1 MKWMRYQHAG
11 LDGFGALQ
19 GDHVQPYQGDLFGA
33 HEAVGAPLPLYDL
46 VWRTPCT
53 PGKMLA
59 LWNNFHAAAA
69 KNNWPPP
76 ADPLY
81 FVKTPNSFAP
91 HARPVLQ
98 PVGYQGRVLF
108 EGELAI
114 VIGRQTCRVSPQAA
128 PAHVFGYT
136 CANDVTAFDLL
147 NTDPAFPQWTR
158 AKGFDGFGVF
168 GPVID
173 TDFDPTRPGAAV
185 RTVVAG
191 QERQNYAVADMFFSP
206 AELVSRISHDMTLE
220 AGDVILC
227 GTSVG
232 AGSLK
237 PGQLMEVIIDGI
249 GTLSNVYQPLAAQA
263 PGRTPQGSG

>member
-1 MKWMRYQHAG
+1 MKWMRYRHEG
-11 LDGFGALQ
+11 LDGFGTLQ
-19 GDHVQPYQGDLFGA
+19 GDCVQPYQGDLFGA
-33 HEAVGAPLPLYDL
+33 HEAVGAPLPVADL

-69 KNNWPPP
+69 KNNWAPPS
-76 ADPLY
+76 DPLY
-81 FVKTPNSFAP
+81 FVKTPNSYAP
-91 HARPVLQ
+91 HAGPVLQ
-98 PVGYQGRVLF
+98 PVAYQGRVLF

-114 VIGRQTCRVSPQAA
+114 VIGRQASRVSAQEA

-136 CANDVTAFDLL
+136 CANDLTAIDLL
-147 NTDPAFPQWTR
+147 NADPAFAQWTR
-158 AKGFDGFGVF
+158 AKGLDGFGVF

-173 TDFDPTRPGAAV
+173 TDFDPARPGAAV

-191 QERQNYAVADMFFSP
+191 RERQNYAVADMFFSP
-206 AELVSRISHDMTLE
+206 AELVSRISHDMTLQ

-232 AGSLK
+232 AAPLK
-237 PGQLMEVIIDGI
+237 PGQRVEVVIDGI
-249 GTLSNVYQPLAAQA
+249 GTLSNVYQPTA
-263 PGRTPQGSG
+263 S

>member
-1 MKWMRYQHAG
+1 MKWMRYQHEG
-11 LDGFGALQ
+11 LDGFGPLQ
-19 GDHVQPYQGDLFGA
+19 GDCVQPYQCDKFGA
-33 HEAVGAPLPLYDL
+33 HEAAGAPLPLASL
-46 VWRTPCT
+46 VWRTPCA

-69 KNNWPPP
+69 KNKWTSP

-81 FVKTPNSFAP
+81 FVKTPNSYAP
-91 HARPVLQ
+91 HAQPVLK

-108 EGELAI
+108 EGELLI
-114 VIGRQTCRVSPQAA
+114 VIGRQTCRVSPQDA
-128 PAHVFGYT
+128 PDHVFGYT

-147 NTDPAFPQWTR
+147 SADPAFPQWTR

-173 TDFDPTRPGAAV
+173 TDFDPTRPGVAV
-185 RTVVAG
+185 HTFVAG
-191 QERQNYAVADMFFSP
+191 QERQNYTVADMFFSP
-206 AELVSRISHDMTLE
+206 AELVSRISHDMKLQ

-237 PGQLMEVIIDGI
+237 PGQRVEVVIDGT
-249 GTLSNVYQPLAAQA
+249 GTLSNVYQPAA
-263 PGRTPQGSG
+263 G